1 MYKLNAKGMACPL
14 PVVQTKKL
22 LGEYDTVETIVDNF
36 TATQNLEKLAK
47 QLNYNISV
55 KKVTEEEYEVII
67 SKNSIKN
74 EVEHT
79 VVNTLCDTCIVPVT
93 QARRVLEKENK
104 VEIIIKQESNV
115 EKLKEFAE
123 KNNYKFSSSVKDDAY
138 SVVIEKINE
147 EKINNLEKEIDES
160 YIVVVNKKIMGH
172 GSEELGSRLIKSF
185 IYALTEQEVLPKKI
199 IFYNDGGV
207 LVDKERSHVLK
218 ELKEL
223 EDNGVEIVC
232 CGACIDYHKID
243 LAVGN
248 PTNMYF
254 IVEDMRKANRIVKP

>member
-1 MYKLNAKGMACPL
+1 MYKFNAKGMACPL

-22 LGEYDTVETIVDNF
+22 LSEYDTVETTVDNF
-36 TATQNLEKLAK
+36 TATQNLEKLAA
-47 QLNYNISV
+47 QLNYFITV
-55 KKVTEEEYEVII
+55 TKATEEEYVVKI
-67 SKNSIKN
+67 SKK
-74 EVEHT
+74 ELKKTHT

-93 QARRVLEKENK
+93 QARRVLENENK
-104 VEIIIKQESNV
+104 VEIIITQESNV
-115 EKLKEFAE
+115 EKLREFAE
-123 KNNYKFSSSVKDDAY
+123 KNNYKFISEEKDDAY
-138 SVVIEKINE
+138 SVVIEKNNVENTIE
-147 EKINNLEKEIDES
+147 AERKIEES
-160 YIVVVNKKIMGH
+160 YIVVINKKIMGH

-199 IFYNDGGV
+199 IFYNDGGI

-218 ELKEL
+218 ELNEL
-223 EDNGVEIVC
+223 EENGVEIVC